1 MWKNKFVQ
9 TTKNEFKQFLS
20 DNFKGL
26 RLRKPLFYSWCFGLR
41 FDLQLGNTDTD
52 EYFHE
57 VTRRAS
63 NANRNAERTAPP
75 KLSHR
80 RPELIGTR

>member
-63 NANRNAERTAPP
+63 TIFQSAFDNSDRSEDVV
-75 KLSHR
+75 
-80 RPELIGTR
+80 